1 MAKLSQSKKTTKR
14 LKQSKQSKT
23 QRKSKGGKCNCSS
36 SFFTGGN
43 ANQFPYP
50 LNTFDNDPRYSIQ
63 STRMMPH
70 TTGGKS
76 IRKRNR
82 SHKKRQRKSMKGGST
97 SNVIANGYSVSG
109 AVLGGNIL
117 AGNTFN
123 GSHTS
128 TVGNIGRNI
137 VV

>member
-1 MAKLSQSKKTTKR
+1 MAKLSQSKKTAKK
-14 LKQSKQSKT
+14 LKQSKT
-23 QRKSKGGKCNCSS
+23 QRKTKGGKCNCSS

-43 ANQFPYP
+43 ANLFPYP
-50 LNTFDNDPRYSIQ
+50 LNTFNNDPRDSIQ

-76 IRKRNR
+76 KRKRNR
-82 SHKKRQRKSMKGGST
+82 SHKRCQRKRMKGGST
-97 SNVIANGYSVSG
+97 SNVITNGYSVSG

-123 GSHTS
+123 GSHAS
-128 TVGNIGRNI
+128 VVGNTGRNI